1 MMKQTP
7 KIWGSTCK
15 LFDLNNVEVHRIE
28 VKAGGYCSEH
38 SHKYKHNLF
47 YVESGEL
54 HIRTWLAN
62 GKAIENCL
70 LAGDILS
77 VRPGVVHRFEG
88 RELTVAY
95 EIYWAELGEDIIR
108 LKPGGLK
115 ATAHTDGELS
125 AAMKEIGAIMEG
137 KVKI

>member
-1 MMKQTP
+1 MKQTP

-28 VKAGGYCSEH
+28 VKSGGYCSEH
-38 SHKYKHNLF
+38 RHKYKHNMF
-47 YVESGEL
+47 YVESGRL
-54 HIRTWLAN
+54 WIRKWLTSSQPVDIAV
-62 GKAIENCL
+62 E
-70 LAGDILS
+70 AGNKLS
-77 VRPGVVHRFEG
+77 VPPGIVHRFEAL
-88 RELTVAY
+88 EATVAY
-95 EIYWAELGEDIIR
+95 EIYWAELDEDIER

-115 ATAHTDGELS
+115 ATAHTDGELG